1 MLNPG
6 TKVKLLDGT
15 GLTISRVRCD
25 AVVISSKFGC
35 FAVTMKDFDKF
46 FEKVQTWTEWTK
58 CENGME
64 YKTDNDKY
72 TVVRVG
78 GKKATA
84 KCHPNDAFDLQTG
97 IIVALS
103 KIIKKQLE

>member
-1 MLNPG
+1 MLNLG
-6 TKVKLLDGT
+6 TKVKVIG
-15 GLTISRVRCD
+15 GAELTISSVRCNY
-25 AVVISSKFGC
+25 VVISSKFGD
-35 FAVTMKDFDKF
+35 FSVTMENFDKF
-46 FEKVQTWTEWTK
+46 FEKIQTWTEWTK